1 MVLLLLTGCIF
12 ELFNQRTTYL
22 ATEYTIEHPR
32 IVALSLNPP
41 RIEPGQA
48 YETDALLAAPP
59 DIEVQQWTLKTCAL
73 GRDVP
78 TYINNLNCF
87 NDPTEITVLATATE
101 LPLAWTPP
109 EIPEISCD
117 WGKYGADTA
126 WEYDTGNYGKDTGSG
141 VDPPCNHDLPLVLEA
156 TVDDQPV
163 LAAAFVRWFSNAS
176 PRPQPVSMREARV
189 ELRLP
194 DTARAGDAVDV
205 EILVENDRRDASFF
219 WYVDAGT
226 LEKTGWTSAQS
237 WVADDPSWAEGRTG
251 STNRWHLP
259 DDASG
264 ALRLMVTVV
273 PCPPGENC
281 SPSRRNSDTEYG
293 LNMTWAQH
301 ALEVT
306 P

>member
-41 RIEPGQA
+41 RIEPGQD
-48 YETDALLAAPP
+48 YETDALMAAPP
-59 DIEVQQWTLKTCAL
+59 DMEVQKWTLKTCAL

-78 TYINNLNCF
+78 TYIDNLNCF
-87 NDPTEITVLATATE
+87 NDPTEITVLATGTE
-101 LPLAWTPP
+101 LPLKWTPP
-109 EIPEISCD
+109 EIPEISCN
-117 WGKYGADTA
+117 WGGYEMDTA
-126 WEYDTGNYGKDTGSG
+126 GKDDSG
-141 VDPPCNHDLPLVLEA
+141 LDPPCNHDLPLVLEA

-194 DTARAGDAVDV
+194 DTARAGDAIDV
-205 EILVENDRRDASFF
+205 EILVENDRRDSSFF

-226 LEKTGWTSAQS
+226 LGKTGWTSAQS
-237 WVADDPSWAEGRTG
+237 WVVDDPAWTEGRTG
-251 STNRWHLP
+251 STNRWVLP

-264 ALRLMVTVV
+264 DLRLMVTVV
-273 PCPPGENC
+273 PCPPGNDC
-281 SPSRRNSDTEYG
+281 RGGSWKMDTEYG
-293 LNMTWAQH
+293 LNMTWAQG
-301 ALEVT
+301 AVEVAQ
-306 P
+306 